1 MSSSPSVTVMETG
14 FLSAV
19 HDEEHFSSCFYSQG
33 QGLDDSEG
41 SLFGGMIVPDLDY
54 DSGRFDPLPLWDS
67 VGDVPGIIIPDK
79 QMPSSPQCKED
90 FHKMFKDWQEHLTYM
105 QVPESLKTDELN
117 ISTRLSGDIFT
128 PASNSLSTPSIDD
141 LFPLEIKQEDTSV
154 PEDESNRNQIELA
167 VSPEDMQVG
176 NVEDKTEEL
185 ASHVKKEI
193 KLEIEENCVNVE
205 IEGELS
211 TVKEEIKFENEDDC
225 VDIETVGD
233 QMPVLEAG
241 DLKSLLEQF
250 EASEAVNGSDENK
263 KLSILDS
270 HLYNMVNQPA
280 STSPSPPP
288 ANSVPTN
295 QIIRDSLPKEV
306 IDRIKASGRKKT
318 ISLIPAIPNKKN
330 GRSAT
335 RMQDAA
341 AALSRNKL
349 LKLVTG
355 GSSGESV
362 QLDHDYCTSSDSICT
377 SVPSSVYHSD
387 NTDYPNT
394 PEPTY
399 SRLPDYYVALAPQK
413 ALEPRLSN
421 DKWVEKNSKKDSGLE
436 SGDVSDASEETQTT
450 PTEIKQKVVLKSVQ
464 GVKSVQVVTESGV
477 VLGSAAVK
485 QERKEMPMV
494 SVLKKCNNNSS
505 NKNNSNNN
513 SVINSVSM
521 SVESNIVSTSSVV
534 SCVTSTVSPTVTAV
548 SSSTSMSS
556 LTLPSAVD
564 VQKPVAEE
572 PVKKKK
578 LNLEEYRVR
587 REERERIRSQENSRA
602 SSPITCLTPTQQP
615 DSTSQAEGIKNEK
628 PAMQSVEVQTVD
640 FPEEELKKKD
650 LKSRRERDHSKER
663 RNDVRH
669 RRYRARRVSSS
680 SSSSSGDSSRHRS
693 CRRRRDSRTD
703 RYKSNNN
710 AASRMWSR
718 SRSRS
723 SSHSSNSTT
732 CSSRSRSR
740 SRSRDSHWN
749 GKWRSRSPRRSG
761 HYNKRHHWRGNR
773 RWQRRSPVRL
783 NRPPPVVG
791 QEWGVAEKM
800 RQVEERRV
808 IYVGRIEEGTT
819 KAHLRERF
827 QVFGPIVDISVHFRE
842 RGDNYGF
849 VTFAY
854 KVDAYEAVE
863 HGNDD
868 PSLPHYDLCFGGR
881 RAFCKQRYAD
891 LDGMNNQ
898 QYNPYQGQRSNES
911 FDLLLREAQ
920 AKLRKRSSV

>member
-1 MSSSPSVTVMETG
+1 MSSSPSVTAMETG

-19 HDEEHFSSCFYSQG
+19 HDEEHFSSYFYSQG

-79 QMPSSPQCKED
+79 HMPSSPQCKED

-105 QVPESLKTDELN
+105 QVPESLKADDTLN

-128 PASNSLSTPSIDD
+128 PTSNSLPTPSIDE
-141 LFPLEIKQEDTSV
+141 LFPLEIKQEETSSL
-154 PEDESNRNQIELA
+154 EDETNR
-167 VSPEDMQVG
+167 MQVEPAFLS
-176 NVEDKTEEL
+176 EDKQIRRNDKGEEL
-185 ASHVKKEI
+185 VHRVKKEI
-193 KLEIEENCVNVE
+193 KLEIEEDCIDIE
-205 IEGELS
+205 IEGEES
-211 TVKEEIKFENEDDC
+211 IIKGEMKLENEDDC
-225 VDIETVGD
+225 VDVETVGD

-250 EASEAVNGSDENK
+250 EASEAVNGLDENK
-263 KLSILDS
+263 KKSILDA

-280 STSPSPPP
+280 TTSVSSPP
-288 ANSVPTN
+288 ASSVPTN

-318 ISLIPAIPNKKN
+318 ISLIPAIPNKKSV
-330 GRSAT
+330 RSAT

-362 QLDHDYCTSSDSICT
+362 QLDHDYCTSSDSMCT
-377 SVPSSVYHSD
+377 SVASSVYHSD
-387 NTDYPNT
+387 NADYPNT

-413 ALEPRLSN
+413 ALEPRLNN

-436 SGDVSDASEETQTT
+436 SGDVSDASEETLTT

-464 GVKSVQVVTESGV
+464 GVKSVQVVTESGI

-494 SVLKKCNNNSS
+494 SVLKKCNTNNSS
-505 NKNNSNNN
+505 SSGH

-521 SVESNIVSTSSVV
+521 SVESNVSVSTVTSSVASV
-534 SCVTSTVSPTVTAV
+534 VSPATTTV
-548 SSSTSMSS
+548 SSTSVCSS
-556 LTLPSAVD
+556 TLPPTVD
-564 VQKPVAEE
+564 VQKPITEE
-572 PVKKKK
+572 PIKKKK

-602 SSPITCLTPTQQP
+602 SSPVMCLTPTQQP
-615 DSTSQAEGIKNEK
+615 DSTSQADGIKNEK

-650 LKSRRERDHSKER
+650 LKSRKERDHSKER
-663 RNDVRH
+663 RSEIRQ

-680 SSSSSGDSSRHRS
+680 SSSSSGGSSRRQS
-693 CRRRRDSRTD
+693 RRRRRHSRTG
-703 RYKSNNN
+703 RSKSNNP
-710 AASRMWSR
+710 ASRMWSR

-723 SSHSSNSTT
+723 LSHSSNSSS

-749 GKWRSRSPRRSG
+749 GKWRSRSPRRTG
-761 HYNKRHHWRGNR
+761 RYNKNHWRDNR

-783 NRPPPVVG
+783 NRPLPVVN
-791 QEWGVAEKM
+791 QDWGVAEKM

-891 LDGMNNQ
+891 LDGVSNQ